1 MNLSAF
7 LKPSTALDIEG
18 IDGISDKGGFLRFH
32 LNYKF
37 VASEKEKLQGIAKA
51 LFENGD
57 QLIWLENKG
66 KGHKSPDMLLNGILT
81 DMKGAGKIDYPSKN
95 IKSTIDN
102 GIKSAKS
109 QTAKGVLFVFDEM
122 DYTTHN
128 LEKEKEKLKSVLLS
142 KRVENPDFRIRCYLF
157 GMPL

>member
-51 LFENGD
+51 LFDNGD

-102 GIKSAKS
+102 GIKSAKI
-109 QTAKGVLFVFDEM
+109 QTAKCVLFVFDEM
-122 DYTTHN
+122 DYTHYD
-128 LEKEKEKLKSVLLS
+128 LS
-142 KRVENPDFRIRCYLF
+142 KMESAIKRVIEVKRNSSPDFIIRCFLF
-157 GMPL
+157 QKEL